1 MPLYISTVLL
11 PSSPFSRRLQVSF
24 RAFRA
29 PLFSISAFQF
39 FSFSLSLSLFSFQFS
54 VFSFSFYPPPLFTR
68 AYAQFCHC
76 TGSWN
81 VFHSLQTLALALDTD
96 PGVEPNQKQKNKL
109 IVDF

>member
-29 PLFSISAFQF
+29 PL